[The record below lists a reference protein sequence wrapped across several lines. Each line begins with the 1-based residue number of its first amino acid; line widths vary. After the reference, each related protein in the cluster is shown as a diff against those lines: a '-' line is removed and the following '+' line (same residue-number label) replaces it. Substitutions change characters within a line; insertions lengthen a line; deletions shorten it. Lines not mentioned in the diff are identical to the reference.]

1 MNLNGLSEE
10 EREEVIDLYN
20 DEQDR
25 RAEEHVLMLELDC
38 PNN

>member
-1 MNLNGLSEE
+1 MNLDGLSEE

-25 RAEEHVLMLELDC
+25 RAEEYVLMQEFVK
-38 PNN
+38 NN

>member
-25 RAEEHVLMLELDC
+25 RAEEYVLMEEFTK
-38 PNN
+38 NN

>member
-1 MNLNGLSEE
+1 MNLDGLNEE

-25 RAEEHVLMLELDC
+25 RAEEYVLMQDFAK
-38 PNN
+38 NN

>member
-1 MNLNGLSEE
+1 MNLDGLNEQ

-25 RAEEHVLMLELDC
+25 RAEEYVLMQDVAK
-38 PNN
+38 NN

>member
-1 MNLNGLSEE
+1 MNLDGLNEQ

-25 RAEEHVLMLELDC
+25 RAEEYVLMQDFDK
-38 PNN
+38 NS

>member
-1 MNLNGLSEE
+1 MNLDGLSEE

-25 RAEEHVLMLELDC
+25 RAEEYVLMEEFTK
-38 PNN
+38 NN

>member
-1 MNLNGLSEE
+1 MNLDGLSEE

-25 RAEEHVLMLELDC
+25 RAEEYVLMQEFAK
-38 PNN
+38 NN

>member
-1 MNLNGLSEE
+1 MNLDGLNEQ

-25 RAEEHVLMLELDC
+25 RAEEYVLMQDFAK
-38 PNN
+38 NN

>member
-25 RAEEHVLMLELDC
+25 RAEEYVLMQDFDK
-38 PNN
+38 NR

>member
-10 EREEVIDLYN
+10 EREEVIDQYN

-25 RAEEHVLMLELDC
+25 RAEEYVLMQDFDK
-38 PNN
+38 NN